1 MTEITTLSGKNK
13 IFKKLCSNNFLQK
26 NIKLIYQQKYFLL
39 YTVEAMKPKQNFDT
53 NFKITLTKLT

>member
-26 NIKLIYQQKYFLL
+26 NIKLIYQQKYFLFNIG
-39 YTVEAMKPKQNFDT
+39 EAMQLKRNFET
-53 NFKITLTKLT
+53 NFKITLKKLT